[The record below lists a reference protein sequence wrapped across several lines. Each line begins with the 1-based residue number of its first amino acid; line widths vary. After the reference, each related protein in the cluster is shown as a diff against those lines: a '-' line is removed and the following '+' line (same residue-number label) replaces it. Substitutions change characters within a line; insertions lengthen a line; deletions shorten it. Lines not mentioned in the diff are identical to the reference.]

1 MASAGNTN
9 PTDLSTEAMDAFLA
23 GRQILANASAAG
35 SITDDQLAELQGH
48 IKTAA
53 LTWEKCIAAT
63 SIHYINNLI
72 GDITEFSNGS
82 YASVSNFT
90 DLGKHWSELK
100 GFALSLQFSPFS
112 PFRDAEVTAVNLDDL
127 KAVLSA
133 MGDAPVLATDTQ
145 EAIDAYIQALSTA
158 RDTLQAAYSF
168 DAENVAGW

>member
-1 MASAGNTN
+1 MN
-9 PTDLSTEAMDAFLA
+9 AFLA
-23 GRQILANASAAG
+23 GRQIISNASNAG
-35 SITDDQLAELQGH
+35 SITDDELATLHAH

-53 LTWEKCIAAT
+53 VTWEKCIAAT
-63 SIHYINNLI
+63 AIHYINDVTADMS
-72 GDITEFSNGS
+72 GFSNGA

-112 PFRDAEVTAVNLDDL
+112 PFHDADVTAVNIDDL

-133 MGDAPVLATDTQ
+133 IGDAPVLATDTQ
-145 EAIDAYIQALSTA
+145 ANIDAYIQALSSA
-158 RDTLQAAYSF
+158 RDTLQQAYSF